1 MGPQDPCRWSDQ
13 SFIQKSSKSW
23 RTHEKMAN
31 CLCQTILQDHERQMT
46 LRYWKFPILI
56 SPLFSCWYS
65 MIMAKVRLWTQNIY
79 AIPHSHVRYFV
90 WSLVTNAHKIPLVP
104 LQWHHNG
111 RNGISN
117 HQPHDCLLNWLFRRR
132 WKTTS
137 KLRVTG
143 LCEGNSPVTGE
154 FPAQMASNAENVSIW
169 WRHHVILF
177 FPDRSKMGMHLMGLL
192 AIAVF
197 YILILL
203 VGIWAARKQKSTEAA
218 PDSEDVMLAG
228 RNIGVLVGIFTMTG
242 MWLSLTHLPLDKMAA
257 ISGTIF
263 SDAFSWMNSFAFWL
277 KFHWSLFLS
286 VQLRITQCWLR

>member
-1 MGPQDPCRWSDQ
+1 MPTR
-13 SFIQKSSKSW
+13 
-23 RTHEKMAN
+23 
-31 CLCQTILQDHERQMT
+31 
-46 LRYWKFPILI
+46 
-56 SPLFSCWYS
+56 
-65 MIMAKVRLWTQNIY
+65 
-79 AIPHSHVRYFV
+79 
-90 WSLVTNAHKIPLVP
+90 PLVP

-111 RNGISN
+111 RNGTSN

-137 KLRVTG
+137 KLRITG
-143 LCEGNSPVTGE
+143 LCEGNSPVTSE

-286 VQLRITQCWLR
+286 VQLTITQYWFR